1 MKSLALVCCLFA
13 VVSCA
18 SSRHKDD
25 EPLVGAPVAAPSAEG
40 DARLAQM
47 QTSLTE
53 MLERL
58 DVINDRI
65 AKLEAGAV
73 MPVPEAHE
81 ARTAAPAAAS
91 PLAAAAESRAPAVAA
106 EPPAAR
112 GPQSAAPGSA
122 LASARIADNYRG
134 ALMLVG
140 QGKLP
145 EARKAFQQVFDAEP
159 AGDLADNALF
169 WIGETYF
176 TAGDYATAMRYY
188 RRVTTEFSDQ
198 NKAPD
203 ALFKIAMS
211 YEKTSD
217 LALARKTLEEVIQ
230 RYPYSSP
237 AASAKYE
244 LKRIKY

>member
-1 MKSLALVCCLFA
+1 MKNLALVCCLFA
-13 VVSCA
+13 VVACA
-18 SSRHKDD
+18 SSRQKDD
-25 EPLVGAPVAAPSAEG
+25 EPLVGAPLGVPSVDS

-47 QTSLTE
+47 QTSMTE

-65 AKLEAGAV
+65 AKLEAGIVA
-73 MPVPEAHE
+73 PAPAAHE
-81 ARTAAPAAAS
+81 VRTAAPAAVS
-91 PLAAAAESRAPAVAA
+91 PLATESRAAAVAA

-112 GPQSAAPGSA
+112 EPQIAVPGGA
-122 LASARIADNYRG
+122 LAGARIAENYRG

-140 QGKLP
+140 QGKLLG
-145 EARKAFQQVFDAEP
+145 ARKAFQQVFDAEP
-159 AGDLADNALF
+159 TGDLADNALF

-188 RRVTTEFSDQ
+188 RRVTTEFAEQ

-203 ALFKIAMS
+203 ALLKMALS